1 MSFGIYCIKNKV
13 NDKYYI
19 GSTITSFKQ
28 RWSTHKNKLN
38 QNTHANEYLQHSWN
52 KYGEDNFEF
61 NIVEECDDKS
71 DVLELEQLYLDFTN
85 CTDREYGY
93 NMALFSTSPNK
104 GRKEPEEVTM
114 KRVAARRNSLSSVN
128 TSGYNGVRLNRG
140 RWNAATTINQ
150 KHIHLGMA
158 DSAEEAH
165 KMYEECKNKSL
176 DEIMEWKKQYTKQRK
191 SKTLSKYHGITYV
204 KSRNSPKKW
213 YSVIVVDKVTVF
225 QKYFLTELEA
235 AIAYNNFIITNKL
248 NKKLNEL

>member
-19 GSTITSFKQ
+19 GSTSTSFKQ

-38 QNTHANEYLQHSWN
+38 QNTHANEYLQRSWN
-52 KYGEDNFEF
+52 KYGVDNFEF
-61 NIVEECDDKS
+61 SIVEECDDKS
-71 DVLELEQLYLDFTN
+71 DVLELE
-85 CTDREYGY
+85 
-93 NMALFSTSPNK
+93 
-104 GRKEPEEVTM
+104 
-114 KRVAARRNSLSSVN
+114 
-128 TSGYNGVRLNRG
+128 
-140 RWNAATTINQ
+140 
-150 KHIHLGMA
+150 LGMA

-165 KMYEECKNKSL
+165 KMYEECKNKSF
-176 DEIMEWKKQYTKQRK
+176 DEVIEWKKQYTKQRK